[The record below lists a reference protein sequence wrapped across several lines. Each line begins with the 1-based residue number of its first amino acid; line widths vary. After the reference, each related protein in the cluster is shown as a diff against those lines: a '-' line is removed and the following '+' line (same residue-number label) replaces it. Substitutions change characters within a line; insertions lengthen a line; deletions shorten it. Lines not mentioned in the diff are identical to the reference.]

1 MGDEVAAFLWDH
13 RQRGA
18 ARPVLLAAL
27 IRELAEYV
35 RLSDEVRFNEVELG
49 RHLLGQRPA
58 AGALIGELDGVAQ
71 GFVLCFTTF
80 STFEG
85 RPGLWLEGLF
95 VRPGAR
101 GAGLGKAL
109 LSAIAAFAVA
119 RGCARLEWSVL
130 DWNET
135 AVGFY
140 NRLGAQPMEG
150 WTTMRLDGKMLQA
163 FGARN

>member
-1 MGDEVAAFLWDH
+1 
-13 RQRGA
+13 
-18 ARPVLLAAL
+18 
-27 IRELAEYV
+27 
-35 RLSDEVRFNEVELG
+35 
-49 RHLLGQRPA
+49 
-58 AGALIGELDGVAQ
+58 VAQ
-71 GFVLCFTTF
+71 GFALCFTTF

-85 RPGLWLEGLF
+85 LF
-95 VRPGAR
+95 VRPGTR

-140 NRLGAQPMEG
+140 SRLGAEPMKG
-150 WTTMRLDGKMLQA
+150 WTPMRLDGKMIQA